1 MAGRHIGSFSR
12 LLPRSKKFA
21 RTRASSLIIIIFL
34 LMFKVTPS
42 GPLTTTW
49 RSESA
54 LENPGGMLGT
64 VEVSPSLGFS
74 QEVDFAL
81 IFFFFFSLSKESPGY
96 KGKLFL

>member
-1 MAGRHIGSFSR
+1 
-12 LLPRSKKFA
+12 
-21 RTRASSLIIIIFL
+21 
-34 LMFKVTPS
+34 MFKVTPS